1 MCKIIQF
8 ERLSFLNSN
17 ERVIRIKVF
26 GQTIL
31 SYRLPQKTVK
41 TVYYKY
47 NN

>member
-26 GQTIL
+26 GQTVL
-31 SYRLPQKTVK
+31 SYCLHPKNSKNSLLKT
-41 TVYYKY
+41 
-47 NN
+47 